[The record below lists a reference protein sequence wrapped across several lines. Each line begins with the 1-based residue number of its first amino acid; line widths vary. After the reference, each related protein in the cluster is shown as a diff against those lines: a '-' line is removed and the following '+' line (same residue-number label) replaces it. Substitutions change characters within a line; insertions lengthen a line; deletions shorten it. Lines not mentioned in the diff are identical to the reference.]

1 MPGARWSWRLAP
13 FSCNLSKKPGFL
25 EASSHND
32 CWAWRCQTR
41 RLRRNNALY
50 ALLLAEC
57 SVVPGNKCF
66 IEARANLHSS
76 SYQLCRTLGQAC
88 LPGHPKTA
96 TAAWAMH
103 DCKTVAKQQSCSG
116 EIKTG

>member
-1 MPGARWSWRLAP
+1 MLGARWSWPLAP
-13 FSCNLSKKPGFL
+13 FSCNVSKKPGGFL

-66 IEARANLHSS
+66 IEARATLHSS
-76 SYQLCRTLGQAC
+76 SYQYQLLFEVREFLAQFCAC
-88 LPGHPKTA
+88 LNHL
-96 TAAWAMH
+96 
-103 DCKTVAKQQSCSG
+103 CQSNMNLQLERCH
-116 EIKTG
+116 KYVNKL